1 MDGRDKPG
9 HDDTEWK
16 GKAVMLTLYDYQPSL
31 NGWKIRV
38 LLGLLDIAYRTHEVA
53 LFQGETRADDF
64 LKLNPTGAIPVLE
77 LEDGRTIAESNAIL
91 IYLADGTPFLPHERY
106 ARAKVAQWLSFEQYY
121 VEPTIG
127 SLRFW
132 TLTGRLAVNAG
143 RMVDSRR
150 ENGERALAALERS
163 LSETSF
169 LVGERLT
176 IADIAVYA
184 YTHRAEDCGFSF
196 ASRRAVAAWIK
207 RVAAEIGPSYPVVPY
222 TADAMLA

>member
-1 MDGRDKPG
+1 MF
-9 HDDTEWK
+9 
-16 GKAVMLTLYDYQPSL
+16 TLYDYQPSL

-38 LLGLLDIAYRTHEVA
+38 LLGLLGIPYRTREVA

-64 LKLNPTGAIPVLE
+64 LKLNPAGAIPVLE
-77 LEDGRTIAESNAIL
+77 LEDEGAIAESSAIL
-91 IYLADGTPFLPHERY
+91 LYLADGTPFLPGERY

-132 TLTGRLAVNAG
+132 TLTGRLALNAG
-143 RMVDSRR
+143 RMVESRR
-150 ENGERALAALERS
+150 ENGERALVALERT
-163 LSETSF
+163 LTETSF
-169 LVGERLT
+169 LVGDSLT

-196 ASRRAVAAWIK
+196 ASRLALSSWIK
-207 RVAAEIGPSYPVVPY
+207 RVTAEIGPNYPVLPY